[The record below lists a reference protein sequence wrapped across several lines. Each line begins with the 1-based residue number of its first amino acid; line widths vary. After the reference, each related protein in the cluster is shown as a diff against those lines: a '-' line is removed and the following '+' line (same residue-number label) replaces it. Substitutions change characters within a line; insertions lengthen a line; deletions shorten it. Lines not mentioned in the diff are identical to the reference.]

1 MNVQW
6 WCSARGEPWDG
17 SWQAYPGVWLFV
29 LAIGALFWPLR
40 LRTDRQT
47 VNPSNGQTVNPS
59 ARQPVNPSTSQTVNP
74 SPVRVAAFPLGL
86 LLLWLTL
93 DWPVGPLGA
102 GYLAWVHSVQ
112 FLMLAMV
119 IPPVLLLG
127 LDRAGIAAMLDRRP
141 LLALVVR
148 KLTQP
153 LLAMILFAVTMVLT
167 HLPALVDAFMAT
179 QAGAFALDFAWLA
192 AGLVFWWPVIIRVPE
207 RRHFPPLMQMLYL
220 FFGTQPHLYIAMWL
234 LGAEYP
240 SYGTYELAPRVT
252 SLAALTDQQIAGA
265 LMLAF
270 GATYILGAIT
280 VLYFRW
286 QGREEA
292 V

>member
-6 WCSARGEPWDG
+6 WCSARGLPWDG

-29 LAIGALFWPLR
+29 LAVGALFWPLR
-40 LRTDRQT
+40 LHGPNGTSPRASR
-47 VNPSNGQTVNPS
+47 PSHPL
-59 ARQPVNPSTSQTVNP
+59 R
-74 SPVRVAAFPLGL
+74 RAAFPLAL
-86 LLLWLTL
+86 ALLWLTL

-102 GYLAWVHSVQ
+102 GYLASVHSVQ

-119 IPPVLLLG
+119 VPPLLLLA
-127 LDRAGIAAMLDRRP
+127 LDRERIRE
-141 LLALVVR
+141 LLARHPVAALVVR

-153 LLAMILFAVTMVLT
+153 LFAMILFAVTMVLT
-167 HLPALVDAFMAT
+167 HLPGIVDGFMAT
-179 QAGAFALDFAWLA
+179 QPGAFALDFAWLA
-192 AGLVFWWPVIIRVPE
+192 AGFVFWWPVVIRVPE
-207 RRHFPPLMQMLYL
+207 RPHFPPLVQMLYL

-234 LGAEYP
+234 LGADYP

-252 SLAALTDQQIAGA
+252 ALSALTDQQIAGA

-270 GATYILGAIT
+270 GATYVLGAIT

-286 QGREEA
+286 QA
-292 V
+292 QQQAA

>member
-1 MNVQW
+1 MTVQW

-29 LAIGALFWPLR
+29 LAVAALFWSLR
-40 LRTDRQT
+40 LRTTGQT
-47 VNPSNGQTVNPS
+47 VRPSNGQTVKPS
-59 ARQPVNPSTSQTVNP
+59 EPQAFKPSTP
-74 SPVRVAAFPLGL
+74 RIAAFPLGL

-102 GYLAWVHSVQ
+102 GYLASVHSVQ

-119 IPPVLLLG
+119 IPPVLLVG
-127 LDRAGIAAMLDRRP
+127 LDRARVAALLERRV

-179 QAGAFALDFAWLA
+179 QAGAFALDVAWLG
-192 AGLVFWWPVIIRVPE
+192 AGLVFWWPVIIRIPE

-252 SLAALTDQQIAGA
+252 ALAAITDQQIAGA

-286 QGREEA
+286 QAREQA
-292 V
+292 A